1 MRMMNLFGMKKKN
14 RTTREVKIEK
24 DTMIVF
30 KTVSKTAFGVVVC
43 IARVE
48 VATDLEIVGSSRG
61 IVIGI
66 TPPESERG
74 TFSLKLFRNLM
85 KMFS

>member
-1 MRMMNLFGMKKKN
+1 MNLFGMKTRNK
-14 RTTREVKIEK
+14 TTREVKIAK
-24 DTMIVF
+24 DKMIVF
-30 KTVSKTAFGVVVC
+30 KTVSKTAFGVVVW

-48 VATDLEIVGSSRG
+48 GATELEIVGSSRG
-61 IVIGI
+61 IAIGI
-66 TPPESERG
+66 TPPEIERG